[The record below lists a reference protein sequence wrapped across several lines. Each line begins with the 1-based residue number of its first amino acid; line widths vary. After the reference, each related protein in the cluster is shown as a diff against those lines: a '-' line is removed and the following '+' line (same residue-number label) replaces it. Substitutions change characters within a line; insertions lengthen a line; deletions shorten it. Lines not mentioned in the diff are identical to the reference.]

1 MQPSYK
7 YLNSYFDKIFVL
19 TLPALTERHKHVKT
33 NLKGLDYEFFYGI
46 DKNDVTME
54 ELKNQNWYDNEVYR
68 QYYKRPAEMLTGM
81 LCCSIGHMKM
91 YEHIVNNNINK
102 ALIMEDD
109 VVPVSAALSK
119 LPGIMAEL
127 PADWELFYLGY
138 EKNEKNTFRNKLN
151 KLFYSAFPNHAKLK
165 VNRQFFKRYY
175 PRQISENISE
185 AGFHD
190 CTHAYAV
197 TQEAARKMLAYG
209 HPIRFNADNLLS
221 FMVNTGQ
228 LKGYI
233 SSSKFFTQLTA
244 FINQIESLTGK

>member
-1 MQPSYK
+1 
-7 YLNSYFDKIFVL
+7 
-19 TLPALTERHKHVKT
+19 
-33 NLKGLDYEFFYGI
+33 
-46 DKNDVTME
+46 
-54 ELKNQNWYDNEVYR
+54 
-68 QYYKRPAEMLTGM
+68 MLTGM

-138 EKNEKNTFRNKLN
+138 EKNEKNTFRNKLS

-165 VNRQFFKRYY
+165 VDRQFFKRYY